1 MSLPGGAK
9 AGSGGL
15 HGGTWGRVQ
24 AEAKIWRLDRDRSVG
39 ADGSLGV
46 GRSLG
51 QKSRFLVSRTEA
63 EVELGRKELGLTCL
77 RQLSLSF
84 STDVSSVASSSHS
97 APSAAQMC
105 SRSTLPAKIFSSCTN
120 IAPPPRPAPAARTR
134 EGHRGW
140 REDQGRGRAAA
151 RSFAGRR
158 RPAPAPVSSA
168 ARH

>member
-1 MSLPGGAK
+1 M
-9 AGSGGL
+9 
-15 HGGTWGRVQ
+15 
-24 AEAKIWRLDRDRSVG
+24 
-39 ADGSLGV
+39 
-46 GRSLG
+46 
-51 QKSRFLVSRTEA
+51 
-63 EVELGRKELGLTCL
+63 ELGRKGLGLTCL

-97 APSAAQMC
+97 APSAEQMC

-120 IAPPPRPAPAARTR
+120 IAPPPEPAPAARTR

-158 RPAPAPVSSA
+158 RPAPAPVGLA
-168 ARH
+168 ARHWRGRSCPLAAAAAVAVAAGGALSQPRRKCAMCAREYAGSCGFFW